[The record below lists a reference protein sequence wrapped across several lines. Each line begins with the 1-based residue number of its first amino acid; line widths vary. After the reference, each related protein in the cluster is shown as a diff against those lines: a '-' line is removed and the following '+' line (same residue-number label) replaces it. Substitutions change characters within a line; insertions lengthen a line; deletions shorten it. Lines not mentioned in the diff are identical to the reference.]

1 MQEKLLENVIDRLY
15 NGVYNILV
23 STTLIENGINLPLA
37 NTMVVID
44 SDRLGLSQLYQLR
57 GRIGRSDKLSYAY
70 LTYVKDKHLTD
81 DAYKRLEALREFSQL
96 GSGFKV
102 AMRDLEIRGAGNIFG
117 KEQHG
122 HIAKVGYDMFVKLLE
137 EEVKDIKGEKVTK
150 MSDVKL
156 EVSLSAFISEDYIE
170 DSEQR
175 IIYYTRISELS
186 SQDEIDSLEKSLE
199 DGYGA
204 LPQELK
210 NLIRLA
216 YLRNLAG
223 HSGVTKI
230 RVNKFENI
238 VFLDKKEEIID
249 KRLASILSDYQGKLV
264 FDSTVKIKFDGAGG
278 VQEKL
283 EKLIKF
289 FEEALKEN

>member
-1 MQEKLLENVIDRLY
+1 M
-15 NGVYNILV
+15 
-23 STTLIENGINLPLA
+23 
-37 NTMVVID
+37 
-44 SDRLGLSQLYQLR
+44 
-57 GRIGRSDKLSYAY
+57 
-70 LTYVKDKHLTD
+70 
-81 DAYKRLEALREFSQL
+81 
-96 GSGFKV
+96 
-102 AMRDLEIRGAGNIFG
+102 
-117 KEQHG
+117 
-122 HIAKVGYDMFVKLLE
+122 
-137 EEVKDIKGEKVTK
+137 
-150 MSDVKL
+150 
-156 EVSLSAFISEDYIE
+156 
-170 DSEQR
+170 
-175 IIYYTRISELS
+175 
-186 SQDEIDSLEKSLE
+186 
-199 DGYGA
+199 
-204 LPQELK
+204 PQELK

-223 HSGVTKI
+223 HFGVTKI